1 MIARLVLPNG
11 PLQRHATDTDTRA
24 NTNATGFVDATQ
36 AEFPAVRGVAGTR
49 LEPLHPEQCRTVACN
64 SGPLPPTFSRP
75 SLLPLKAVIVL
86 PTELST
92 VESHRLGLLHEAT
105 RPRQQ
110 LSKKWM
116 VHPLEDPV
124 PCAMKYFAKP
134 CPRSPCPNVGTNT
147 RRRTVK
153 PRI

>member
-49 LEPLHPEQCRTVACN
+49 TTAPRTVPY
-64 SGPLPPTFSRP
+64 SGLQQWTPSSSSNLLQAFSFTTQGSNP
-75 SLLPLKAVIVL
+75 KSYQ
-86 PTELST
+86 LST

>member
-1 MIARLVLPNG
+1 MVHCRGTLPTPTPEPIPTPQALSTRRRPSFRRCGVLQG
-11 PLQRHATDTDTRA
+11 
-24 NTNATGFVDATQ
+24 
-36 AEFPAVRGVAGTR
+36 

-64 SGPLPPTFSRP
+64 SGPLQVPPTFSRP